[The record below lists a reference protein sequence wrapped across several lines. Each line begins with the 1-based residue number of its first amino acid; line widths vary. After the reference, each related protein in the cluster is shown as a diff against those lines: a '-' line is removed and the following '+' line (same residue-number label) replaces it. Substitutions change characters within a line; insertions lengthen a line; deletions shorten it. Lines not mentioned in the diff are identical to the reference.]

1 MTCSLQTLT
10 AQRRV
15 IAEAAFLSLLDP
27 TKGPS
32 LDSGPAG
39 SSQRQSHRPQGCRA
53 CASCRALEG
62 SPLCVKQLLV
72 HRAPKRR
79 NVFPQLSKKAL
90 CKWKEPQP

>member
-1 MTCSLQTLT
+1 MTRSLQTLA
-10 AQRRV
+10 AQRCV

-32 LDSGPAG
+32 LG
-39 SSQRQSHRPQGCRA
+39 SVQLGAADISHRPQECRA
-53 CASCRALEG
+53 CTSCGALEG
-62 SPLCVKQLLV
+62 SPLRVEQLLV

-90 CKWKEPQP
+90 CKWKEPRP

>member
-1 MTCSLQTLT
+1 MTRSLQTLA

-32 LDSGPAG
+32 LG
-39 SSQRQSHRPQGCRA
+39 SVQLGAADISHRPQGCGA
-53 CASCRALEG
+53 CTSRGALEG
-62 SPLCVKQLLV
+62 SPLRVEQLLV

-90 CKWKEPQP
+90 CKWKEPRP